1 MKVGGGHFPH
11 VILQYYYILPVPV
24 YGEQK
29 RKEAGSQARGS
40 DVILFEDSRG
50 RAVAQ
55 TDLNLL
61 ISSVIYTISKD
72 HVLNN

>member
-1 MKVGGGHFPH
+1 M
-11 VILQYYYILPVPV
+11 ILQYYYILPVPV
-24 YGEQK
+24 YGEEK

-40 DVILFEDSRG
+40 DVILSEDSRG

-55 TDLNLL
+55 TDSDLL

-72 HVLNN
+72 YALNTSH

>member
-1 MKVGGGHFPH
+1 M
-11 VILQYYYILPVPV
+11 ILQYYFILPVPV
-24 YGEQK
+24 YGEEK

-40 DVILFEDSRG
+40 DVILSEDSRG

-55 TDLNLL
+55 TDSDLL

-72 HVLNN
+72 YALNTSH